1 MKQIAMILE
10 DFGAPRRAPAATPAM
25 SEEELET
32 IRLEAFENGYKA
44 GWDDAAKAMKEE
56 QGHITSDFAR
66 NLQDLSF
73 TYHEAH
79 SHVLAAIRPL
89 LNDVID
95 TVVPEL
101 ARETL
106 ALRVKDQL
114 EELAT
119 RKAAQ
124 RVEIVVV
131 QDHVPVIEALLE
143 EDFGFPLSVTADDTL
158 SEGQVFLRFG
168 EEETEIDLAAVTDGI
183 RQAVEGFF
191 TEQERKVQNG

>member
-1 MKQIAMILE
+1 MKQITRILE
-10 DFGAPRRAPAATPAM
+10 DFGASRTNAPAPAM
-25 SEEELET
+25 SDDELET

-44 GWDDAAKAMKEE
+44 GWDDSSKAQREE
-56 QGHITSDFAR
+56 QGHITADFAR
-66 NLQDLSF
+66 NMQDLSF

-89 LNDVID
+89 LTDIID

-106 ALRVKDQL
+106 ALRVRDQL

-119 RKAAQ
+119 RKAVQ
-124 RVEIVVV
+124 KVEIASAAL
-131 QDHVPVIEALLE
+131 HLPVIEALLE
-143 EDFGFPLSVTADDTL
+143 EDFGFPLIIAPDDTL

-168 EEETEIDLAAVTDGI
+168 EEETEIDLGAVTDGI